1 MKNQA
6 LIEALRAALE
16 SQPDSVPLRQH
27 LGELLTEA
35 GAYDQA
41 AEVYRDALALA
52 PESADLQLGLAQ
64 AYAGQEKTDVAIVVL
79 EQLFRDA
86 DPPPARASLL
96 AAHLYLKQGELES
109 ASAAYQ
115 QATALD
121 PALADPA
128 LESALTVPAVE
139 VPEPPA
145 EDDALTF
152 VVAEEKAAEDAG
164 WVERPA
170 LTFDDVGGMASLKE
184 EIRMK
189 IIYPLSHPE
198 LYETYG
204 KRAGGGILMYGPPG
218 CGKTYLAR
226 ATAGEVQAS
235 FLSVGLH
242 DVLDMYIGQ
251 SERNLHA
258 LFEMARQQAPCVLF
272 FDEVDA
278 LGANRADMRYSPGR
292 KIINQFLSELDGF
305 DSANEGV
312 LILSATN
319 APWHVDPALRRPG
332 RFDRVLFVPPP
343 DRAAREAILRIKLA
357 DKPTARIDY
366 ARLGRMTEGFS
377 GADLQGVVDRA
388 VEGKLSEAI
397 RSGQPQP
404 VTTPDL
410 VRAVRAADPTVKEW
424 FATARNYAIYA
435 NQGGVYDDVLAYLK
449 IKRR

>member
-1 MKNQA
+1 MKNQS
-6 LIEALRAALE
+6 LIDALRAALE
-16 SQPDSVPLRQH
+16 TQPDAIPLRQH
-27 LGELLTEA
+27 LGELLIEA
-35 GAYDQA
+35 EAYEQA
-41 AEVYRDALALA
+41 AEVYRDALSLA
-52 PESADLQLGLAQ
+52 PENVELQLGLAQ
-64 AYAGQEKTDVAIVVL
+64 AYAQQEKTDVAVVVL

-86 DPPPARASLL
+86 DPPPAEASLL
-96 AAHLYLKQGELES
+96 AARLYLKQNELGK

-121 PALADPA
+121 PALVDPT
-128 LESALTVPAVE
+128 LEAELTIPAAE
-139 VPEPPA
+139 APEPPA

-152 VVAEEKAAEDAG
+152 VVAEEEEEDAG

-170 LTFDDVGGMASLKE
+170 LTFKDVGGMAGLKE

-204 KRAGGGILMYGPPG
+204 KRPGGGILMYGPPG

-258 LFEMARQQAPCVLF
+258 LFETARKQAPCVLF

-343 DRAAREAILRIKLA
+343 DRAAREAILRLKLA
-357 DKPTARIDY
+357 DKPTARVDY
-366 ARLGRMTEGFS
+366 GRLARMTEDFS
-377 GADLQGVVDRA
+377 GADLQGVVNRA
-388 VEGKLSEAI
+388 VEQKLGEAI

-404 VTTPDL
+404 VTTSEL
-410 VRAVRAADPTVKEW
+410 VKAIRAVDPTVGEW

-435 NQGGVYDDVLAYLK
+435 NQGGVYDDVLNYLK
-449 IKRR
+449 INRR

>member
-1 MKNQA
+1 M
-6 LIEALRAALE
+6 EAE
-16 SQPDSVPLRQH
+16 
-27 LGELLTEA
+27 
-35 GAYDQA
+35 AYDQA
-41 AEVYRDALALA
+41 ATVYRDALNLA
-52 PESADLQLGLAQ
+52 PENAALQVGLAR
-64 AYAGQEKTDVAIVVL
+64 AYAAQDETDVAVVVL
-79 EQLFRDA
+79 EELFRTVQ
-86 DPPPARASLL
+86 PPPADAALL
-96 AAHLYLKQGELES
+96 AVRLYLKQQEPEKAA
-109 ASAAYQ
+109 ASYQ
-115 QATALD
+115 QAIALD
-121 PALADPA
+121 PELVDPA
-128 LESALTVPAVE
+128 LEAQLTLPATDAAE
-139 VPEPPA
+139 TSQPPTD
-145 EDDALTF
+145 EGALTF
-152 VVAEEKAAEDAG
+152 IVAGAEESVEDGAG
-164 WVERPA
+164 WIERPA
-170 LTFDDVGGMASLKE
+170 LTFDDVGGMTSLKE

-189 IIYPLSHPE
+189 IIYPLTHPE

-204 KRAGGGILMYGPPG
+204 KRPGGGILMYGPPG

-226 ATAGEVQAS
+226 ATAGEVEAN

-305 DSANEGV
+305 DSANDGV
-312 LILSATN
+312 LILAATN

-343 DRAAREAILRIKLA
+343 DATAREAILRIKLA
-357 DKPTARIDY
+357 DKPTENLAY
-366 ARLGRMTEGFS
+366 ARLARRTEGFS

-388 VEGKLSEAI
+388 VEQKLEDAI

-404 VTTPDL
+404 LTTQDL
-410 VRAVRAADPTVKEW
+410 VQAVRGVDPTVQEW

-435 NQGGVYDDVLAYLK
+435 NQGGVYDDILAYLK